1 MDEIFI
7 CSGNTADISGAPAE
21 IKILP
26 LGNVHS
32 QKGDFAVDKESF
44 EQISKKYKER
54 KVDLVIDYEHQTV
67 MNVQAPAAGW
77 IKNLRLGTDAILADV
92 EWTDK
97 AKEYLKNKEYKYLSP
112 VVLIRETDRKAVEL
126 WSAAL
131 TNTPAIDGMF
141 AIVNSINVNQMNQ
154 KQEGNMDLKKIA
166 KILGL
171 PETATEEEV
180 EKALADAQKVVEEEK
195 NQKRDAETTGKTDEK
210 TGSMDAKGSGEE
222 AAANPTVL
230 SLLNLK
236 ADAKTEDVAAAI
248 MTLKAGDGQAM
259 AEVMKLKKEMEEKEA
274 AELVSLALK
283 TGKISAAQ
291 KEWAETYALSDKKGF
306 QSFLDKA
313 PVVVPTGKLDLKD
326 APGNNET
333 GYDLEIL
340 KSCGISE
347 EDVKK
352 YYKKE
357 S

>member
-1 MDEIFI
+1 MNEIFI
-7 CSGNTADISGAPAE
+7 CSGNAADISGAPAE

-26 LGNVHS
+26 LGEVHS
-32 QKGDFAVDKESF
+32 QKGNFIVDEESF
-44 EQISKKYKER
+44 NRISKKFKDR
-54 KVDLVIDYEHQTV
+54 GIDLVIDYEHQTLFD
-67 MNVQAPAAGW
+67 VQAPAAGW
-77 IKNLRLGTDAILADV
+77 VKNLRLGKDAILADV
-92 EWTDK
+92 EWTEK

-112 VVLIRETDRKAVEL
+112 VALIRKADQKAVEL
-126 WSAAL
+126 CSAAL

-141 AIVNSINVNQMNQ
+141 AIVNSIKFNQMNQ
-154 KQEGNMDLKKIA
+154 EQEGNMDLKKIA

-171 PETATEEEV
+171 PETATEEDV
-180 EKALADAQKVVEEEK
+180 EKALAAAQKAVEEEQRQKGDEGTADK
-195 NQKRDAETTGKTDEK
+195 NDEK
-210 TGSMDAKGSGEE
+210 TGSADAKGSGEE

-248 MTLKAGDGQAM
+248 MALKAGDGQAM

-313 PVVVPTGKLDLKD
+313 PVVMPTGKLDLKD
-326 APGNNET
+326 APGNKET

-357 S
+357 N